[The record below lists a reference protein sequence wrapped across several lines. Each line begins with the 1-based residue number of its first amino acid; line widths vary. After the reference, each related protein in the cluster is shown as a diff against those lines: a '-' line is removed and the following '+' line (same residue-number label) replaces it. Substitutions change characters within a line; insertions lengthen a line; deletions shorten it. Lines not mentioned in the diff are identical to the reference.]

1 MRGTLLLML
10 WLIAG
15 VAVAQSGRIET
26 FIVRSQPAAALVE
39 VVRPMLSDGA
49 AVSAFHDRLIVNGSA
64 DDLARVRKLLAD
76 LDRPPRRLLIEVRQ
90 AGSLSLSSSGIGY
103 GIDTGNVEIGSTAPG
118 NRAEVRAGVAETRG
132 RNDSLQRVQ
141 ALDGRAAFIR
151 SGEDVP
157 VYQGYQGV
165 YGGRV
170 VQGFQM
176 QYRNTGSGFYA
187 LPRVHGDRVTV
198 EIYQQHERPMSNNR
212 FLTQQA
218 STVLD
223 GALGQ
228 WLTLG
233 SVGGSDSDQHN
244 ALGSH
249 YQTRREQDRL
259 IELRV
264 LAVD

>member
-1 MRGTLLLML
+1 MRIALLLVL
-10 WLIAG
+10 WLLLGA
-15 VAVAQSGRIET
+15 ASAQSNRIET
-26 FIVRSQPAAALVE
+26 FVVRSQPAAALID
-39 VVRPMLSDGA
+39 VVRPLLSDGA
-49 AVSAFHDRLIVNGSA
+49 AVSAYYDKLIVNGSA
-64 DDLARVRKLLAD
+64 DDLARVRSLLAD
-76 LDRPPRRLLIEVRQ
+76 LDRPPRRLIIEVRQ
-90 AGSLSLSSSGIGY
+90 AGSLSLSGSGIGY
-103 GIDTGNVEIGSTAPG
+103 GVDTGNVEIGSTAPG
-118 NRAEVRAGVAETRG
+118 NRAEVRVGVAETRG
-132 RNDSLQRVQ
+132 RNDSLQQVQ
-141 ALDGRAAFIR
+141 ALDGRPAFIR

-198 EIYQQHERPMSNNR
+198 EIHQQHERPVSNNR

-218 STVLD
+218 STVLN
-223 GALGQ
+223 GAIGQ

-233 SVGGSDSDQHN
+233 SVGGSDSDRGN
-244 ALGSH
+244 TIGGH

>member
-1 MRGTLLLML
+1 MRSAFLLLL
-10 WLIAG
+10 CLLAGIA
-15 VAVAQSGRIET
+15 AAQSQRVET
-26 FIVRSQPAAALVE
+26 FVVRSQPAAALVE
-39 VVRPMLSDGA
+39 VVRPMLGDGA
-49 AVSAFHDRLIVNGSA
+49 AVSAFRDRLIVNGSA
-64 DDLARVRKLLAD
+64 DDLARVRQLLAD

-90 AGSLSLSSSGIGY
+90 GGSLSLSSSGIGY
-103 GIDTGNVEIGSTAPG
+103 GVDTGNVEIGSTAPG
-118 NRAEVRAGVAETRG
+118 NRAEVRVGVAETRG

-198 EIYQQHERPMSNNR
+198 EIHQQHERPLSNNR
-212 FLTQQA
+212 FATQQA

-223 GALGQ
+223 GAIGQ

-233 SVGGSDSDQHN
+233 SVSGSDSDRRN
-244 ALGSH
+244 AIGGH
-249 YQTRREQDRL
+249 YQTRREQDRV

-264 LAVD
+264 LTVD